1 MNNLKFDL
9 DDIVIVPAEGSDV
22 ESRSCCNV
30 TSEFN
35 GLRTL
40 PLMAAP
46 MDTVVS
52 NNNHKDFITYGI
64 IPCLPRRNIN
74 TETYPLFN
82 KEQYFQSFGLCEIE
96 NRLNDIDRILSS
108 LDDDVSF
115 TWRSFFNF
123 PNVLIDTANGHMNK
137 LVDIVK
143 EIKKRWPDI
152 NLMVGNVANP
162 ETFVNLGLAGADYVR
177 VSIGTGAGCTT
188 AANVSINYPM
198 GSLIEECRKARQ
210 QYGKLC
216 NTKIVADGGMRNYS
230 DIIKALA
237 LGADFVMIGSTFNKA
252 IESAGF
258 NYLYGIKIP
267 LKTAETLWRWGFP
280 VKKKYRG
287 MSTKAVQRS
296 WGKSE
301 LVTAEGI
308 TKYQNVEYTL
318 EQWTE
323 NFRDYL
329 KSAMSYCNAKKLDD
343 FIGVAQYAFVT
354 EAARRRFDK

>member
-1 MNNLKFDL
+1 MF
-9 DDIVIVPAEGSDV
+9 
-22 ESRSCCNV
+22 
-30 TSEFN
+30 
-35 GLRTL
+35 
-40 PLMAAP
+40 
-46 MDTVVS
+46 
-52 NNNHKDFITYGI
+52 
-64 IPCLPRRNIN
+64 
-74 TETYPLFN
+74 
-82 KEQYFQSFGLCEIE
+82 FQSFSLCDIE
-96 NRLNDIDRILSS
+96 TQLHSDDTDINY
-108 LDDDVSF
+108 F
-115 TWRSFFNF
+115 YKY
-123 PNVLIDTANGHMNK
+123 PNVLIDISNGHMNK
-137 LVDIVK
+137 LIPLIK
-143 EIKKRWPDI
+143 EIKQKFPKI
-152 NLMVGNVANP
+152 TLMIGNIANP
-162 ETFVNLGLAGADYVR
+162 ETFANLGLAGADYVR
-177 VSIGTGAGCTT
+177 CSIGTGAGCTT
-188 AANVSINYPM
+188 AANVGVNYPL
-198 GSLIEECRKARQ
+198 GSLIKECHEQKIQ
-210 QYGKLC
+210 LGLK
-216 NTKIVADGGMRNYS
+216 TKIVADGGMRNYS
-230 DIIKALA
+230 DVIKSLA
-237 LGADFVMIGSTFNKA
+237 LGSDYVMIGSIFNKA